1 MKICHINLA
10 KEFNGAERQTELL
23 IRALAEKP
31 VEQTLLL
38 RPNSPL
44 LTRLADLDTI
54 EIRVIRSPII
64 LNASQCKDCDIVH
77 AHEINAAVLA
87 YAAHKRYGKPFTLTS
102 RHFSRPDSHPV
113 ARKIFNRIQ
122 LVIATS
128 RKIEQTLLSYDPRLN
143 VKVIPPMSAHFKI
156 TEEFRGLKEKYANH
170 FVIGHICASSDEDS
184 DDKNLL
190 ETAHQLARKNPKLKF
205 IFIGSDK
212 KKLKLGAAT
221 QGINYIDVYGSK
233 RNIGDYLNCFD
244 IFISPET
251 KPSIKPPLI
260 DAMEQGVAIIATDTS
275 FNAEFIQDEVN
286 GLLVDKSNPEQL
298 IKSIERLYNNPELRE
313 QLRLE
318 AQRCAKKYFPETLAM
333 QYFRTYQELLAGQ
346 YFKKILR

>member
-31 VEQTLLL
+31 VEQILLL
-38 RPNSPL
+38 RPHSPL

-54 EIRVIRSPII
+54 KIRVVRSPIM
-64 LNASQCKDCDIVH
+64 LNSSQCKDCDIIH

-113 ARKIFNRIQ
+113 ARKIFDKIQ
-122 LVIATS
+122 LVIAAS
-128 RKIEQTLLSYDPRLN
+128 RKIEQTLLSYDPRLK

-156 TEEFRGLKEKYANH
+156 TEEFRGLKEKYADH
-170 FVIGHICASSDEDS
+170 FLIGHICSSTDEDPG
-184 DDKNLL
+184 DKNLL
-190 ETAHQLARKNPKLKF
+190 KTAHQLARKNPKLKF
-205 IFIGSDK
+205 IFIGSNK
-212 KKLKLGAAT
+212 KRLNLNAAT
-221 QGINYIDVYGSK
+221 QGVNYIEVYGSK

-251 KPSIKPPLI
+251 KPNIKPPLI

-275 FNAEFIQDEVN
+275 FNAEFIQNEIN
-286 GLLVDKSNPEQL
+286 GLLVDKNKPEQL
-298 IKSIERLYNNPELRE
+298 AKSIERLYNDPELRE
-313 QLRLE
+313 KLRLE
-318 AQRCAKKYFPETLAM
+318 AQRYAKRYIPETLAI
-333 QYFRTYQELLAGQ
+333 QYFQTYQELMAGH
-346 YFKKILR
+346 YFKKNP